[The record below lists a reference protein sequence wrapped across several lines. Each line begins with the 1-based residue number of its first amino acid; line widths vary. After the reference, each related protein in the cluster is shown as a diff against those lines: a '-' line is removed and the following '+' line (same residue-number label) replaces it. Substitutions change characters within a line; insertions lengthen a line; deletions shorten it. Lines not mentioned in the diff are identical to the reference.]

1 MNITLTQAKEMRE
14 ILLKKSP
21 ETLEYWRSVLYKNNN
36 NNNKEENNSK

>member
-1 MNITLTQAKEMRE
+1 MNITLTQAKEIRE

-21 ETLEYWRSVLYKNNN
+21 ETLEYWRSVLYKHK

>member
-1 MNITLTQAKEMRE
+1 MNITLTQAKEIRE

-36 NNNKEENNSK
+36 NKEENNSK